1 MKYCSLHNHTRF
13 SNLHV
18 IDSINK
24 PEQMLDYAYDV
35 LHLSGL
41 AFTDHDTISGAV
53 KFLKA
58 YQAKLQ
64 KEWSKA
70 YPDTPFPG
78 DDYEAAAKK
87 LDFKVILGNEIYL
100 SENDTCRENAKDRH
114 FYHYILLA
122 KDAEGFHQIR
132 QISSEAWKRGWSNKI
147 MRRTPTYSTDLLQY
161 VKGGHLICSTAC
173 LAGVAARKVREIL
186 SYGNDDEVDKLIED
200 QKVLRANVVDSLN
213 KHLSARENLFGKGN
227 FYIELQPNGGDNNCD
242 QNRYNRYR
250 LTHYWGKYPFIFT
263 TDAHY
268 LKADLREIHAAF
280 LNSRSSKNRD
290 VDEFYQYAYRMSL
303 EEVRSYRPSL
313 RRDSRK
319 VVYISYRRFQ
329 SLMNFSRISEG
340 LLSLNAEKKCL
351 SASRC
356 VSSR

>member
-173 LAGVAARKVREIL
+173 LAGVAARKVMEIL
-186 SYGNDDEVDKLIED
+186 SYGNDDEVDKLAED
-200 QKVLRANVVDSLN
+200 QKVL
-213 KHLSARENLFGKGN
+213 
-227 FYIELQPNGGDNNCD
+227 
-242 QNRYNRYR
+242 
-250 LTHYWGKYPFIFT
+250 
-263 TDAHY
+263 
-268 LKADLREIHAAF
+268 
-280 LNSRSSKNRD
+280 
-290 VDEFYQYAYRMSL
+290 
-303 EEVRSYRPSL
+303 
-313 RRDSRK
+313 
-319 VVYISYRRFQ
+319 
-329 SLMNFSRISEG
+329 
-340 LLSLNAEKKCL
+340 
-351 SASRC
+351 
-356 VSSR
+356 

>member
-122 KDAEGFHQIR
+122 
-132 QISSEAWKRGWSNKI
+132 
-147 MRRTPTYSTDLLQY
+147 
-161 VKGGHLICSTAC
+161 
-173 LAGVAARKVREIL
+173 
-186 SYGNDDEVDKLIED
+186 
-200 QKVLRANVVDSLN
+200 
-213 KHLSARENLFGKGN
+213 
-227 FYIELQPNGGDNNCD
+227 
-242 QNRYNRYR
+242 
-250 LTHYWGKYPFIFT
+250 
-263 TDAHY
+263 
-268 LKADLREIHAAF
+268 
-280 LNSRSSKNRD
+280 
-290 VDEFYQYAYRMSL
+290 
-303 EEVRSYRPSL
+303 
-313 RRDSRK
+313 
-319 VVYISYRRFQ
+319 
-329 SLMNFSRISEG
+329 
-340 LLSLNAEKKCL
+340 
-351 SASRC
+351 
-356 VSSR
+356 